1 MRVEII
7 DSHFGQN
14 SFHFT
19 GAFLSHRF
27 HLSLRYVYI
36 YDWTEHVIIVVDEND
51 LKSLRFNHLPIAND
65 IFKSIIKLYFL
76 HLHSTTHFFLLS
88 EHSIDLN
95 VGIFIWELIGAEKLF
110 IVNICLSWVLGTVKN
125 SVSPLHLFF
134 LSNHIS

>member
-7 DSHFGQN
+7 NSHFRQN

-36 YDWTEHVIIVVDEND
+36 YDWTKHVIIIVDEND

-76 HLHSTTHFFLLS
+76 HLHTTTHFFLLS

-110 IVNICLSWVLGTVKN
+110 IVNICLSWVLGTVEN